1 MAYFKFSSI
10 FGELTKNTQIRFD
23 AVTRLNK
30 SLVDNVIIE
39 RFLDWDVPTVGLNF
53 DEIIGQYNVSI
64 AAPTIGDNSKEPIM
78 GTEGLQTMAG
88 KVFNHALSKPMTIQ
102 TYRKVLQI
110 LDSKSITDDAKKQ
123 QLINLM
129 WGDVTS
135 VVSAVYGKLDMIFLQ
150 AISNEGVATLDGTTN
165 PEGIPVTIDYKQP
178 AANVATSTGGDEWTD
193 ANIATVDCF
202 EQIMSIVDT
211 ASEKVKFGKILI
223 SPALFSYFCRA
234 TKTRQ
239 LIHGTKDS
247 SKIVQLSDVNSYMQ
261 SNDLP
266 TFEVIRRQVRIQD
279 GTSRTPY
286 TPFNGKNLVF
296 IPDGKLG
303 VIKNAYA
310 NNELRP
316 EPNVAYSNYG
326 RIRVS
331 QWGVGETQGSNGVEF
346 TKAESL
352 SVPLI
357 TEMNGIYTLKA
368 KS

>member
-1 MAYFKFSSI
+1 MANFEFSSI

-23 AVTRLNK
+23 AATRLNK
-30 SLVDNVIIE
+30 SLVDNVLIE
-39 RFLDWDVPTVGLNF
+39 RFLDWDMPTHGLNF

-102 TYRKVLQI
+102 TYRKILQI

-178 AANVATSTGGDEWTD
+178 AGNIAKSTGNDEWKD

-202 EQIMSIVDT
+202 KQIMSIVDT

-239 LIHGTKDS
+239 LIHGTNDS

-266 TFEVIRRQVRIQD
+266 TFEIIRRQVRIQD

-296 IPDGKLG
+296 IPDCKLG

-331 QWGVGETQGSNGVEF
+331 QWGVGETQGSNGVEY

>member
-1 MAYFKFSSI
+1 MANFEYSSI
-10 FGELTKNTQIRFD
+10 FGDLTKNTQIRFD
-23 AVTRLNK
+23 EATALNK
-30 SLVDNVIIE
+30 RIVDNVIIE
-39 RFLDWDVPTVGLNF
+39 RFMDWDVPTIGLNF
-53 DEIIGQYNVSI
+53 DELIGQYNLTI
-64 AAPTIGDNSKEPIM
+64 AAPTIGDDSKEPIL
-78 GTEGLQTMAG
+78 GSNGLQTMAG
-88 KVFNHALSKPMTIQ
+88 KVFTHALSLPMKIQ

-110 LDSKSITDDAKKQ
+110 LDSKSISDDVKKD
-123 QLINLM
+123 QLVDLM
-129 WGDVTS
+129 WGDVET
-135 VVSAVYGKLDMIFLQ
+135 VVSSVYGKLDMIFLQ

-178 AANVATSTGGDEWTD
+178 ASNIATSTGGDEWTD

-202 EQIMSIVDT
+202 EQIMAIVDA

-239 LIHGTKDS
+239 LIHGTNDS

-266 TFEVIRRQVRIQD
+266 IFEVIRRQVGVQN
-279 GTSRTPY
+279 GNSVSVV

-316 EPNVAYSNYG
+316 ETGVAYSNYG

-331 QWGVGETQGSNGVEF
+331 QWGVGETQGKNGVEN